1 MTSKLLL
8 QNVFILRRPRVAVFA
23 DIIKIVTIFIKKSVK
38 NHLKNLLISG
48 EKILMSG
55 ELEGCVT

>member
-1 MTSKLLL
+1 MITSLM
-8 QNVFILRRPRVAVFA
+8 IRRPRVAVFA